1 MQAANAQKNIT
12 SRCLLGEGFFK
23 EQGEGEACGVYGR
36 IMDIILITWQ
46 WGNQES
52 I

>member
-1 MQAANAQKNIT
+1 MSFRGKF
-12 SRCLLGEGFFK
+12 LK
-23 EQGEGEACGVYGR
+23 KQGEGEGCGVYGH

>member
-23 EQGEGEACGVYGR
+23 EQGEGEACEVYGR
-36 IMDIILITWQ
+36 IMDIILIT
-46 WGNQES
+46 
-52 I
+52 